1 MPKKIITVIAKD
13 KPGLIATVSDIL
25 FKNQCNIENISQTIL
40 QSEFAGIFL
49 ISVPSKLDKN
59 SLKNHLTDALGDPDI
74 SVNIKDIKGER
85 QNNGPVKSDPFIITT
100 MGPDKKG
107 LVAAFSKIIMDYQAN
122 ITDLKA
128 VFEGGENPNR
138 NFMIYEVDIPKDTN
152 HSDMIKELRTNASD
166 LGLDIS
172 IQHRNI
178 FKSINKI

>member
-49 ISVPSKLDKN
+49 VSAPSGLEKT
-59 SLKNHLTDALGDPDI
+59 SLKDHLINALDDTDIA
-74 SVNIKDIKGER
+74 VNIKDIKEDEQKG
-85 QNNGPVKSDPFIITT
+85 GPVKSDPFIITT

-107 LVAAFSKIIMDYQAN
+107 LVASFSKIIMEYRAN

-152 HSDMIKELRTNASD
+152 HSDLIKKLRANASD
-166 LGLDIS
+166 LGLNIS

-178 FKSINKI
+178 FRSINKI